1 MSVYFHSFA
10 SCQSPRGRIAF
21 CVLLAFVLRQDVTL
35 KPWLAWNLIGD
46 QASLKLVAA
55 LLHLPPELELGFSLH
70 HHGWLVFSSL
80 KTKSKLK
87 VVCSLTK
94 GNELCKTRGPSRP
107 DKMAFLS
114 STPEP
119 AVTLCTVLHFFG
131 DFFFLKHVQEV
142 LFLKIVSLHSSLF

>member
-1 MSVYFHSFA
+1 MFFL
-10 SCQSPRGRIAF
+10 P
-21 CVLLAFVLRQDVTL
+21 FVLRQDVTL

-55 LLHLPPELELGFSLH
+55 LLHLPPEFELGFSLH
-70 HHGWLVFSSL
+70 HHVWLVFSSL

-94 GNELCKTRGPSRP
+94 GNELCKTRGPSHP

-131 DFFFLKHVQEV
+131 EFFFLKHVQEV
-142 LFLKIVSLHSSLF
+142 LFLKVVSLHSSLLKWPCFPLRCADT